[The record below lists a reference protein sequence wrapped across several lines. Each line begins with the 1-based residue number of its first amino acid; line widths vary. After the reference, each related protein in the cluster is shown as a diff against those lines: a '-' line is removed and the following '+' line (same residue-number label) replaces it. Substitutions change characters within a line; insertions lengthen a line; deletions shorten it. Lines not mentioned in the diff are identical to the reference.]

1 MKYIISVAK
10 TYKHRGKHE
19 HKRAK
24 KHWFIYYFDEEGKL
38 HSEMVNFLQAVYYK
52 TRIFHRRK
60 FWCPE
65 CNSIFVGLVKSRK
78 TKEMECPYCS

>member
-1 MKYIISVAK
+1 MKYIISVSK

-38 HSEMVNFLQAVYYK
+38 HSEMVNFLQVVYYK
-52 TRIFHRRK
+52 TRKWHRMK
-60 FWCPE
+60 FVCLE
-65 CNSIFVGLVKSRK
+65 CGEMFVGLAKSK
-78 TKEMECPYCS
+78 NDSAECPYCD

>member
-1 MKYIISVAK
+1 MKYIISVSK

-24 KHWFIYYFDEEGKL
+24 KHWFIYYYDEEGKL

-52 TRIFHRRK
+52 TRKWHRMK
-60 FWCPE
+60 FVCLE
-65 CNSIFVGLVKSRK
+65 CGIVFPGLVKSK
-78 TKEMECPYCS
+78 NDTAECPYCD